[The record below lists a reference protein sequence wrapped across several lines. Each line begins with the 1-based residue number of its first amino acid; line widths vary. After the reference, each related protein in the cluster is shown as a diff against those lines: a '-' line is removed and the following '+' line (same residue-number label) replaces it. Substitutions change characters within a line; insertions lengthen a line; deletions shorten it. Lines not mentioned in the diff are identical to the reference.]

1 VDLDVDR
8 PTDRP
13 AATLGTVL
21 GLAVRLLLLC
31 LVVGLFMA
39 YFDLTPAR
47 ILADAAGTIRHG
59 WELAVGFAGWAVPY
73 ILLGASVV
81 VPVAAVIVVLRF
93 IQR

>member
-13 AATLGTVL
+13 SATFGTVL
-21 GLAVRLLLLC
+21 GLVVRLLLLC

-47 ILADAAGTIRHG
+47 IVADAAGTIRHG
-59 WELAVGFAGWAVPY
+59 WELAVGLAGWAVPY
-73 ILLGASVV
+73 IVLGASVV
-81 VPVAAVIVVLRF
+81 VPVAAVIVVLRL